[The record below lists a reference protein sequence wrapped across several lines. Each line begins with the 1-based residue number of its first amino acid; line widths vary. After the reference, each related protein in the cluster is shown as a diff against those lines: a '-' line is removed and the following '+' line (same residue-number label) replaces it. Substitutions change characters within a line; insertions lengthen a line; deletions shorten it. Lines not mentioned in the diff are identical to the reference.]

1 MVSLLQLLYTLLTNL
16 IDLYTMLIVVYTLFT
31 WVPALMNSRAG
42 ELLGK
47 VVNPY
52 LDFFDRYIPPIAGI
66 SFSPVVAILVLY
78 LVNRYVL
85 YNLFSF
91 IAQLLV

>member
-1 MVSLLQLLYTLLTNL
+1 
-16 IDLYTMLIVVYTLFT
+16 MLIVVYTLFT

-52 LDFFDRYIPPIAGI
+52 LDFFR
-66 SFSPVVAILVLY
+66 SLY
-78 LVNRYVL
+78 TTDCWYK
-85 YNLFSF
+85 F
-91 IAQLLV
+91 